1 MIRIK
6 LNRVLTAFVCY
17 PCLVFSEVRFE
28 DREMELLLALGVED
42 LLTVSIASKKE
53 EQVRTAPGI
62 VTVIS
67 ADEIMRYGARNLRD
81 ILDRQTSLQI
91 IGSDFFQHNKSAL
104 RGVSSTHAD
113 SNVLILLNGR
123 PVRESTVSSMNHDI
137 YAYFPISSLEKIEII
152 RGPGSVLYGSNA
164 FSGAINLVTKSA
176 PKMPSGKASIT
187 YGSFG
192 TKQMQVN
199 GGGKWGDLEL
209 MGAVQTVNNDG
220 DGRSNINGEFGTS
233 GTYEMG
239 DDGRQ
244 LMLNLSY
251 RGFTVNALHSDVKSD
266 SLQSVYVL
274 PSTVQNYQRQF
285 IDIGYQHAIT
295 HDWSLAANFSFH
307 GVESS
312 LDTDTTP
319 PGKQRSYLYE
329 LTSNSRL
336 TDRLNIIVGA
346 TYRSYDDNSAA
357 SAFNTNDKSMY
368 TQWDFQALDW
378 LKVIGG
384 MQYNKPESISAD
396 VSPRIAF
403 IAQINDIWTS
413 KVMYGKAF
421 REASGTERFLNVPGV
436 IEGNEMLSPET
447 IKTFD
452 IQFSRQDHNSLISL
466 TYFHS
471 RHENLIS
478 RVSGSPTTTINDG
491 DITYDGIE
499 LEWKW
504 QVNKQW
510 EVLGN
515 ASYQTNERNDGAED
529 MTYAPDLMVK
539 TGLSYDALN
548 GIQFSVFNSYFA
560 ASTLQNDEINT
571 VTSFNDE
578 AKSYH
583 LLTANLR
590 VNLGK
595 FFNQPVFSGANFS
608 LYGDNLLNEDIFFPS
623 INRTSVNSV
632 PHHSGRAVYATIDVS
647 F

>member
-1 MIRIK
+1 MMRIK
-6 LNRVLTAFVCY
+6 TNHLLSALICY
-17 PCLVFSEVRFE
+17 PCLAFSDAIFD

-53 EQVRTAPGI
+53 ENIKSAPGI

-67 ADEIMRYGARNLRD
+67 ADEIARYGARNLRD
-81 ILDRQTSLQI
+81 VLDRQTSIQV
-91 IGSDFFQHNKSAL
+91 IGSDFFPHNKSAL

-123 PVRESTVSSMNHDI
+123 PLRESTVSSLNHDI
-137 YAYFPISSLEKIEII
+137 YAYFPISSLQKIEII
-152 RGPGSVLYGSNA
+152 RGPGSVLYGTNA

-176 PKMPSGKASIT
+176 PETPSGTASIT

-192 TKQMQVN
+192 TKQTQIN

-209 MGAVQTVNNDG
+209 TGAVQTVNNKG
-220 DGRSNINGEFGTS
+220 DGRSDINGEFGTS

-244 LMLNLSY
+244 LMLNLAY

-285 IDIGYQHAIT
+285 IDIGYQHAMT

-329 LTSNSRL
+329 LTSTSRL
-336 TDRLNIIVGA
+336 TERLNVIVGA
-346 TYRSYDDNSAA
+346 TYRSYGDNSTVAEF
-357 SAFNTNDKSMY
+357 STHDKSMY
-368 TQWDFQALDW
+368 TQWDYQAFDW

-403 IAQINDIWTS
+403 IAQINDKWTS

-452 IQFSRQDHNSLISL
+452 IQFSRQDHNSLVSL

-471 RHENLIS
+471 LHEDLIS

-491 DITYDGIE
+491 DIKYDGIE

-510 EVLGN
+510 ELLGN
-515 ASYQTNERNDGAED
+515 ASYQTNERNDGADD
-529 MTYAPDLMVK
+529 MTYAPDLMIK
-539 TGLSYDALN
+539 TGVSYDSLK
-548 GIQFSVFNSYFA
+548 GMQLSVFNSYFA
-560 ASTLQNDEINT
+560 ESTLQNDQWNT
-571 VTSFNDE
+571 VTSFNNE
-578 AKSYH
+578 AKSYN
-583 LLTANLR
+583 LLTANIR
-590 VNLGK
+590 FNLGK
-595 FFNQPVFSGANFS
+595 VLNNPSFSKAIFS
-608 LYGDNLLNEDIFFPS
+608 VYGDNLLNQDIYFPS
-623 INRTSVNSV
+623 ISRTSVNSI
-632 PHHSGRAVYATIDVS
+632 PHHAGRGVYATIEIG